1 MNLRRSLLALALL
14 AAPAAAEDSARD
26 LLQKVID
33 STPSALAAK
42 STLTTGSHLKR
53 DMTVNHKR
61 IGGEGSTY
69 IEVTAPGDVAGTR
82 FLLKE
87 KTESPDEQF
96 IYIPAVKRAIKVSEE
111 TRKQPFLG
119 SDFYVADLVAPDL
132 DAYDF
137 SFGGEEVIE
146 GRKTRLVEAKA
157 KNPEKEL
164 YGKVVFA
171 VDPADLLIV
180 RSRFF
185 DKNGEALKVLTIK
198 KLEKIDGVW
207 TPMLQEMTTVE
218 GSSTSTIVVN
228 EVNYKAELPDGM
240 FDRSYLLQERS

>member
-1 MNLRRSLLALALL
+1 MKLTSLLLLALL
-14 AAPAAAEDSARD
+14 ASPAYADDSARD

-33 STPSALAAK
+33 SSPKGLVAK
-42 STLTTGSHLKR
+42 STLTTSAGLKR

-61 IGGEGSTY
+61 IQGEGSTY

-87 KTESPDEQF
+87 KTNAADEQF

-111 TRKQPFLG
+111 TRKQPFLS
-119 SDFYVADLVAPDL
+119 SDFYVADLVGPDL
-132 DAYDF
+132 DAYEYAF
-137 SFGGEEVIE
+137 IGEEVVD

-171 VDPADLLIV
+171 IDPTDLLIV
-180 RSRFF
+180 TTRFF
-185 DKNGEALKVLTIK
+185 DKKDEALKVLTVK
-198 KLEKIDGVW
+198 KLEKVDGVW
-207 TPMLQEMTTVE
+207 TPMQQEMANVQA
-218 GSSTSTIVVN
+218 STRSTIVVN

-240 FDRSYLLQERS
+240 FDRTYLLQERGS